1 MNVDRFNY
9 EAYEPCAWLTGLY
22 VWYHR
27 STVESWN
34 WNWNYWNRRKLA
46 GNVKTLKQHRDFSKS
61 SSQSET
67 LLYHAWSHIMF
78 RIPYYATINI
88 LMFSEATTNTSS
100 LVNRNSSIWSVDKVQ
115 YTGASVICR
124 SWDMSVKVFQIIVI
138 IDFKYKALQT
148 IDVSNARLC

>member
-1 MNVDRFNY
+1 MNLVQRLHVSMFDIIEVRQRAKIKI
-9 EAYEPCAWLTGLY
+9 EITETKK
-22 VWYHR
+22 
-27 STVESWN
+27 
-34 WNWNYWNRRKLA
+34 KLA

-67 LLYHAWSHIMF
+67 LLHHAWSHIMF
-78 RIPYYATINI
+78 RIPYYVTIII
-88 LMFSEATTNTSS
+88 LMFSEATTNTSI
-100 LVNRNSSIWSVDKVQ
+100 LVNRNSSICSVDKVQ
-115 YTGASVICR
+115 YTGASVICS